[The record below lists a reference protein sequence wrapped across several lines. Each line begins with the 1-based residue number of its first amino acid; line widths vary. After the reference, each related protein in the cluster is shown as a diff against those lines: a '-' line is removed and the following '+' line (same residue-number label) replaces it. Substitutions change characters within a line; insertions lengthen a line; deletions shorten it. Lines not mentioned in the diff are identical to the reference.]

1 MATYPVGDS
10 TLRECLIEAEKASIL
25 IVDDLKVHL
34 ELMEAVFEKEGY
46 KVLTARNATEAL
58 QLAENLSLDLAI
70 LDVMMPGMDGYDLCK
85 KLKEGRGARFFPV
98 ILVTS
103 LSESEDKIAGIEAGA
118 DDFIS
123 KPFKSIEVITR
134 VRSLLKL
141 KRLQEELDHSE
152 SVILTLAVALDSK
165 DPYTKGHSERVANLS
180 AEFAAFIGL
189 YEKEQSLIKKAGALH
204 DIGKIGI
211 GDYILHKTGILT
223 KEELRL
229 VEQHAVIG
237 ENICRPLY
245 SLNSILS
252 AIRHHHERW
261 DGTGFPDGLK
271 GEDIPLMARIL
282 AIVDSFDAMVSER
295 PYRSPASGE
304 EAIRRMEMEKSS
316 GQWDPSFL
324 ERFIEMMRKKKWGNK
339 DD

>member
-1 MATYPVGDS
+1 
-10 TLRECLIEAEKASIL
+10 LIEEEKSSIL

-34 ELMEAVFEKEGY
+34 ELMEAIFETEGY
-46 KVLTARNATEAL
+46 KVFTAQNAGEAIQLTES
-58 QLAENLSLDLAI
+58 LSPDLAI
-70 LDVMMPGMDGYDLCK
+70 LDVMMPGMSGYDLCK
-85 KLKEGRGARFFPV
+85 RLKERYGARFFPI

-103 LSESEDKIAGIEAGA
+103 LAELEDKIAGIEAGA

-123 KPFKSIEVITR
+123 KPFKSIELITR

-165 DPYTKGHSERVANLS
+165 DPYTKGHSERVATLS

-189 YEKEQSLIKKAGALH
+189 PEKEQSLIKKAGTLH

-211 GDYILHKTGILT
+211 GDFILHKTGILT

-229 VEQHAVIG
+229 IEQHTVIG
-237 ENICRPLY
+237 ENICRPLR
-245 SLNSILS
+245 SLSSILP

-261 DGTGFPDGLK
+261 DGMGFPDGLK

-282 AIVDSFDAMVSER
+282 AIADSFDAMVSER
-295 PYRSPASGE
+295 PYRSPASME
-304 EAIRRMEMEKSS
+304 EAIRRMALERSS

-324 ERFIEMMRKKKWGNK
+324 NRFIDMMRKKKGS
-339 DD
+339 DQG